1 MESFKKKIYGV
12 VDIPKETFL
21 NIPLATIV
29 GNEEI
34 VIENYKAVIDYKPES
49 IRINTKIGQVNISG
63 KNMNIK
69 YIRKD
74 EIFITGVIKNI
85 QYGS

>member
-1 MESFKKKIYGV
+1 MESLKKKIYSA

-34 VIENYKAVIDYKPES
+34 VIENYKAVLDYKPDT
-49 IRINTKIGQVNISG
+49 IRINTKIGHVKISG

-74 EIFITGVIKNI
+74 EIFITGIIKNI